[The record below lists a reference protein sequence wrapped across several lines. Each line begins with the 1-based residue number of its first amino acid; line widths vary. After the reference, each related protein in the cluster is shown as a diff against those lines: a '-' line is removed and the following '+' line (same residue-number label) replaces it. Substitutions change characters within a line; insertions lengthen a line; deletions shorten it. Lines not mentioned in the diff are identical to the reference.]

1 MNQSCEFCGKVVKK
15 LKFHPKVPMCGK
27 DVDNSKPLQCPKCDR
42 KVIDKSKLFKH
53 IQYINDRVKTSNV
66 QIVPTKPT
74 LGSI

>member
-15 LKFHPKVPMCGK
+15 LKFHSKVTMCGK
-27 DVDNSKPLQCPKCDR
+27 DVDNRKPLQCPKCDR

-66 QIVPTKPT
+66 QIVPIKPS
-74 LGSI
+74 LG